1 MRQIV
6 KWLVLSSVAV
16 ALLVLGCQG
25 PPEQVEEAEPAPA
38 AEPEPAAEAAETEPA
53 AEEPKQEESEPE
65 GSAQAAPAGG
75 EGLSARNAWAPG
87 KKGKLLLGLDGG
99 LYDPYRVRVIA
110 EVQEARKAQG
120 LYAGAVHRYLDEETM
135 KALGEFQK
143 QNELKVSGVPT
154 PRTRKA
160 LLSGNE
166 A

>member
-6 KWLVLSSVAV
+6 RWLMLSSVAA
-16 ALLVLGCQG
+16 ALLALGCQG
-25 PPEQVEEAEPAPA
+25 PPEQVEKAEPMPA
-38 AEPEPAAEAAETEPA
+38 AEPEPAAEPAEKEPT
-53 AEEPKQEESEPE
+53 AEEPKEESEPE

-75 EGLSARNAWAPG
+75 GGLSTQNVWAPG
-87 KKGKLLLGLDGG
+87 KQGKLLLGLDGG
-99 LYDPYRVRVIA
+99 LYEPYRVRVIE
-110 EVQEARKAQG
+110 EVQKALKAQG
-120 LYAGAVHRYLDEETM
+120 LYAGAVHRYLNEETM

-160 LLSGNE
+160 LLSGSE

>member
-1 MRQIV
+1 MRQTV
-6 KWLVLSSVAV
+6 RWLMLSSVAA
-16 ALLVLGCQG
+16 ALLALGCQG
-25 PPEQVEEAEPAPA
+25 PTEQVEKAEPAPA
-38 AEPEPAAEAAETEPA
+38 AEPEPAEEEPT

-75 EGLSARNAWAPG
+75 EGLSARNVWAPG

-99 LYDPYRVRVIA
+99 LYDPYQVRVIE
-110 EVQEARKAQG
+110 EVQKALKAQG
-120 LYAGAVHRYLDEETM
+120 LYAGSVHRYLNEETM

-143 QNELKVSGVPT
+143 QNDLKVSGVPT

-160 LLSGNE
+160 LLSGSE